1 MGTFPSRT
9 SYPLIH
15 LPFEREVD
23 LPKRSK
29 AKTVGFHMQINS
41 AVSVSHTSVCNA
53 RSPACGKKSGKNLQA
68 HFFLFKAIF
77 GCLYYYCK

>member
-29 AKTVGFHMQINS
+29 AKTEGFHM
-41 AVSVSHTSVCNA
+41 
-53 RSPACGKKSGKNLQA
+53 
-68 HFFLFKAIF
+68 
-77 GCLYYYCK
+77 